1 MAKKSC
7 HFCKAIVIRTVKEK
21 GRVLPDLKLAYI
33 CDKCLKGYWC
43 LCEPHGLCHDLCK
56 TCDAKCFEICQC
68 QGRVIAP
75 PHDGV
80 PHHWLRR
87 LSGYYCG
94 GPYRTAARVS
104 NLKEMCKKVL
114 DGTLKPEHAFFWI
127 QSRYF
132 TENGKSVEEETR
144 LEYLTEREY
153 TVRLECPQQDKP
165 HTTS

>member
-1 MAKKSC
+1 MAKKTC

-80 PHHWLRR
+80 PHHWLRNISSR
-87 LSGYYCG
+87 YCG
-94 GPYRTAARVS
+94 PYGKAPMIKGFKKTAR
-104 NLKEMCKKVL
+104 MVL
-114 DGTLKPEHAFFWI
+114 DGKLRAEDAYMWV
-127 QSRYF
+127 SSNRF

-153 TVRLECPQQDKP
+153 TVRLECPQQAKV
-165 HTTS
+165 HITS